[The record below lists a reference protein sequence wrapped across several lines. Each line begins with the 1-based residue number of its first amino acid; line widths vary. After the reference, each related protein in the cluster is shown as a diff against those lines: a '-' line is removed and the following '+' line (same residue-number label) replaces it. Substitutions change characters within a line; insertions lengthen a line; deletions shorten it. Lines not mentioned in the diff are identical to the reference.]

1 MKIILASSSKQRQD
15 ILKMIGLK
23 YEVIISDVD
32 EISNEKKPNRYV
44 EELSLNKARS
54 VYKQI
59 SDKGII
65 IAADTIIYYNNKK
78 YEKPKTKEEAFN
90 NLKELSGNKNSAYTG
105 ITIMDLYKNK
115 TISFSSKVDVY
126 FKNMTDDEINWY
138 VNNEPKVFD
147 CCGYVPEGKASIF
160 IDKIDGDYNTLL
172 GISPSIIFEK
182 LKELGYSI
190 NDFDFEKGN

>member
-78 YEKPKTKEEAFN
+78 YV
-90 NLKELSGNKNSAYTG
+90 
-105 ITIMDLYKNK
+105 YK
-115 TISFSSKVDVY
+115 
-126 FKNMTDDEINWY
+126 
-138 VNNEPKVFD
+138 
-147 CCGYVPEGKASIF
+147 
-160 IDKIDGDYNTLL
+160 IDKIYNEKKTGRVRILRNKNNTTLTL
-172 GISPSIIFEK
+172 ITCTKDDNYHQTVYIAYLTSVE
-182 LKELGYSI
+182 
-190 NDFDFEKGN
+190 